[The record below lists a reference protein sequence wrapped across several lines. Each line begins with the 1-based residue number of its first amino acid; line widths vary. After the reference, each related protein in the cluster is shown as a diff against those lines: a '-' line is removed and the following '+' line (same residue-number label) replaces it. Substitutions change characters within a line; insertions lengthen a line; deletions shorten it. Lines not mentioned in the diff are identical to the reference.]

1 VTTTIASPA
10 ADRSAVGWR
19 SALYEGVVRHRR
31 FAPTAHEFHYGVVMT
46 LLDVD
51 EADGPDSPIDSLPL
65 WSTRRWAPVRYRRTD
80 YLDGG
85 DRPLR
90 DALGD
95 VVEREIHRRPTG
107 RIRMLTHL
115 RTWGWL
121 FNPITVYWC
130 DAADGTPDI
139 VVLEVTNTPW
149 GERAWYVVEAEY
161 VSGRGAVFPK
171 ALHVSPFLAM
181 DLDYRFSFTTPTA
194 AANSPLTIR
203 LEVLEHGHKVFDAD
217 LSLRR
222 TELTSRSAVGVLLRH
237 PTQTMRI
244 SAGIHWQALR
254 LWAKRVPVVPHP
266 RSHRQIRGGPS

>member
-1 VTTTIASPA
+1 MTNPTALA
-10 ADRSAVGWR
+10 NRSADATG
-19 SALYEGVVRHRR
+19 SAQAALYEGAVRHRR
-31 FAPTAHEFHYGVVMT
+31 FGPRRHELHHRVAMV

-51 EADGPDSPIDSLPL
+51 QIAAAIDPLPL
-65 WSTRRWAPVRYRRTD
+65 WSTRRRAPMRYRRTD
-80 YLDGG
+80 YLDGT

-95 VVEREIHRRPTG
+95 IVEGELHRRPAG

-130 DAADGTPDI
+130 DADDGTPDI

-149 GERAWYVVEAEY
+149 GERAWYVVEAEGG
-161 VSGRGAVFPK
+161 SGRGAVFPK

-181 DLDYRFSFTTPTA
+181 DLDYRFSSTAPTEA
-194 AANSPLTIR
+194 AGSPLTVR
-203 LEVLEHGHKVFDAD
+203 LEVLDLGRKVFDAD

-222 TELTSRSAVGVLLRH
+222 RDLTSRSALGVLVRH
-237 PTQTMRI
+237 PAQTMRI
-244 SAGIHWQALR
+244 SAAIHWQALR
-254 LWAKRVPVVPHP
+254 LWAKRVPVVRHP
-266 RSHRQIRGGPS
+266 TPPTARRGDHP

>member
-1 VTTTIASPA
+1 
-10 ADRSAVGWR
+10 
-19 SALYEGVVRHRR
+19 LYEGVVRHRR
-31 FAPTAHEFHYGVVMT
+31 FGPATHELHHSVAMA

-51 EADGPDSPIDSLPL
+51 ALDRSESVIDALPL
-65 WSTRRWAPVRYRRTD
+65 WSTRRWAPVRFRRRD
-80 YLDGG
+80 YLDGTE
-85 DRPLR
+85 RPLR

-95 VVEREIHRRPTG
+95 IVEVEIHRRPEG
-107 RIRMLTHL
+107 RIRVLTHL

-121 FNPITVYWC
+121 FNPITIYWC
-130 DAADGTPDI
+130 DAADGSPDI

-181 DLDYRFSFTTPTA
+181 DLDYRFSFTAPTTA
-194 AANSPLTIR
+194 PGSTLTVR
-203 LEVLEHGHKVFDAD
+203 LEVLDRGSKVFDAD

-222 TELTSRSAVGVLLRH
+222 TELTPRSAVAVLVRH
-237 PTQTMRI
+237 PAQTLRI
-244 SAGIHWQALR
+244 SVAIHTHALR

-266 RSHRQIRGGPS
+266 RRGARP

>member
-1 VTTTIASPA
+1 M
-10 ADRSAVGWR
+10 
-19 SALYEGVVRHRR
+19 YEGVVRHRR
-31 FAPTAHEFHYGVVMT
+31 FGPTPHEFHQGLVMA

-51 EADGPDSPIDSLPL
+51 EVGGPDQLIDSLPL
-65 WSTRRWAPVRYRRTD
+65 WSTRRWAPMRFRRTD
-80 YLDGG
+80 YLDGT

-95 VVEREIHRRPTG
+95 VVESEIRRRPAG
-107 RIRMLTHL
+107 PIRMLTHL

-130 DAADGTPDI
+130 DAVDGTPDI

-149 GERAWYVVEAEY
+149 GERAWYVVEAEH
-161 VSGRGAVFPK
+161 VSGRGTVFPK

-181 DLDYRFSFTTPTA
+181 DLDYRFSFTTPTTA
-194 AANSPLTIR
+194 AGSPLTVR
-203 LEVLEHGHKVFDAD
+203 LEVLEQGQKVFDAD
-217 LSLRR
+217 LSMRR
-222 TELTSRSAVGVLLRH
+222 TELTPRSAVGVLLRH
-237 PTQTMRI
+237 PAQTMRV

-266 RSHRQIRGGPS
+266 RSPGPKRGARP